1 MVMPPLKPVSSVNSA
16 LALSERLIFG
26 LHAPPMVPQQSPMW
40 TSGDRH
46 ARQMRC
52 VVVQIGST
60 PDAALP
66 SPAQKPSSLKPSAV
80 FNVPSCLRH
89 SPDSHA
95 TQHREAVLNVP
106 LGNFSSAS
114 ASGYSEKLP
123 RPASMPII
131 SIATGTLRM

>member
-52 VVVQIGST
+52 VVVQIGNT

-66 SPAQKPSSLKPSAV
+66 SPAQKPSSLKPSRAC
-80 FNVPSCLRH
+80 FDIPSC
-89 SPDSHA
+89 SIQPPQSQA
-95 TQHREAVLNVP
+95 TQKNAAFLEAVAP
-106 LGNFSSAS
+106 
-114 ASGYSEKLP
+114 
-123 RPASMPII
+123 
-131 SIATGTLRM
+131 

>member
-66 SPAQKPSSLKPSAV
+66 SPAQKPSSLKPSAAT
-80 FNVPSCLRH
+80 FGLPSCSMH
-89 SPDSHA
+89 SPLSQA
-95 TQHREAVLNVP
+95 TQENDDVFP
-106 LGNFSSAS
+106 PT
-114 ASGYSEKLP
+114 K
-123 RPASMPII
+123 SM
-131 SIATGTLRM
+131 SRS